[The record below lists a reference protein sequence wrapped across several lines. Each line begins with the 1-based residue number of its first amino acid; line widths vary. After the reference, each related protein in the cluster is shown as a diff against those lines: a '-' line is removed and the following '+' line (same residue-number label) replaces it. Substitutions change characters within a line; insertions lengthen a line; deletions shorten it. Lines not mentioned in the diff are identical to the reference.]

1 MVKSNVTIKVD
12 RAENWDKA
20 VNYVPDKF
28 TILVFEYDNGSPR
41 IKIGDGSH
49 KVRELPFLNNS
60 EVIEDED
67 MLIL

>member
-28 TILVFEYDNGSPR
+28 TILVFEYDNGSPG

>member
-1 MVKSNVTIKVD
+1 MVKSNATIKVD

-20 VNYVPDKF
+20 VNYIPDKF

-49 KVRELPFLNNS
+49 KVNELPFLNKS
-60 EVIEDED
+60 EVIEEED